1 MAHEL
6 AFCSTLYFQSQ
17 KTTLFNINV
26 NTHQRSNSPE
36 TKMHFKKKDMFLR
49 ELGLGGQF
57 VGTMYTHHQK
67 TVICDAQYDEGDD
80 ESRFTIQK
88 IT

>member
-1 MAHEL
+1 
-6 AFCSTLYFQSQ
+6 
-17 KTTLFNINV
+17 
-26 NTHQRSNSPE
+26 
-36 TKMHFKKKDMFLR
+36 MFLR